1 MKDKAGR
8 LARHV
13 VKRIAIRR
21 DDGEWHE
28 VSHTETELDAAA
40 GGITTVWFIDGTDDA
55 DVKTFNPCED
65 VEFLIL

>member
-8 LARHV
+8 LASHAG
-13 VKRIAIRR
+13 KRIAIRR

-28 VSHTETELDAAA
+28 VSHTETEID
-40 GGITTVWFIDGTDDA
+40 GGVSITTVWFKDSTD
-55 DVKTFNPCED
+55 DVKTFNPDED